1 MLENS
6 TRNNNKRKI
15 KYLIQ
20 LKKTKLDPL
29 ISFHMTNLNLD
40 IYKLRKNTWKITPF
54 FCIII
59 KLKLSKIKN
68 MH

>member
-1 MLENS
+1 MLENC

-20 LKKTKLDPL
+20 LKKIKVDPL
-29 ISFHMTNLNLD
+29 ISFHMRNLNLD
-40 IYKLRKNTWKITPF
+40 IYKLRKKTWKIKPF
-54 FCIII
+54 YCIIT